1 MESSGGITLLRDN
14 PESENDDF
22 LVSGNVCVMMVDT
35 KDQSTLPV
43 TSQQWILHVTETLRR
58 LVWVHVSS
66 QGSFIMFYNIF
77 FNCQGFARNLV
88 KMHPVE
94 FFHLI

>member
-1 MESSGGITLLRDN
+1 MESSGGIALLRDD
-14 PESENDDF
+14 PGSGNDDF

-43 TSQQWILHVTETLRR
+43 TSQHWILHVTETLRR

-66 QGSFIMFYNIF
+66 QGSFIMFYNF
-77 FNCQGFARNLV
+77 F
-88 KMHPVE
+88 
-94 FFHLI
+94 

>member
-14 PESENDDF
+14 PGSGNDDF

-66 QGSFIMFYNIF
+66 QGSFIMFYNF
-77 FNCQGFARNLV
+77 FLTARGLQEIWS
-88 KMHPVE
+88 KRILLS
-94 FFHLI
+94 FFI

>member
-1 MESSGGITLLRDN
+1 MESSGGIALLRDD
-14 PESENDDF
+14 PGSGNDDF

-66 QGSFIMFYNIF
+66 QGSFIMFYNF
-77 FNCQGFARNLV
+77 FLTARGLQEIWS
-88 KMHPVE
+88 KCILLS
-94 FFHLI
+94 FFI

>member
-14 PESENDDF
+14 PGSENDDF

-35 KDQSTLPV
+35 KDQSTL

-66 QGSFIMFYNIF
+66 QGSFIMFYNF
-77 FNCQGFARNLV
+77 F
-88 KMHPVE
+88 
-94 FFHLI
+94 